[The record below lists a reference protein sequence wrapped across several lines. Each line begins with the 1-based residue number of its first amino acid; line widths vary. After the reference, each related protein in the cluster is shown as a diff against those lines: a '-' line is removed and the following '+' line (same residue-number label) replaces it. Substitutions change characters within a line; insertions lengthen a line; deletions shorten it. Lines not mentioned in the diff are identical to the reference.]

1 MSAEKQIQWYPG
13 HMAKTKRLMKESLPL
28 VDAVCEI
35 LDARIPVSCRN
46 PDLSEI
52 AAGKPRIILLNK
64 SDLADPAVTAGFV
77 KLFRQQGMTAV
88 EINAKTKM
96 GINRFFEAVNTALS
110 KKIEQN
116 RKKGINKSLKLMV
129 AGIPNVGKSTFI
141 NAIADKK
148 AKVEDRPGVTRENR
162 WFAAQNN
169 LMLMDTP
176 GVLWPKFDD
185 ESVAKKL
192 AYTGAVKDTVLD
204 TEEIAYYLLEELIKL
219 YPRFL
224 FERYKVN
231 PNEFENA
238 YDYLCAVGK
247 KRGMLISG
255 GEIDTKRTSNMLL
268 DEFRGGIIGRISL
281 DRI

>member
-1 MSAEKQIQWYPG
+1 MSTEKQIQWYPG

-35 LDARIPVSCRN
+35 LDARIPFSCRN
-46 PDLSEI
+46 PDLSEL
-52 AAGKPRIILLNK
+52 AANKPRIILLNK
-64 SDLADPAVTAGFV
+64 SDLADPAVTAQFV
-77 KLFRQQGMTAV
+77 AYFKQQGMTAV

-96 GINRFFEAVNTALS
+96 GINRFFEAVNKVLAQ
-110 KKIEQN
+110 KIEQN
-116 RKKGINKSLKLMV
+116 RQKGINKSLKLMV

-185 ESVAKKL
+185 ESVARKL
-192 AYTGAVKDTVLD
+192 AFTGAVKDAILD
-204 TEEIAYYLLEELIKL
+204 TEEIAYYLIKELIQT
-219 YPRFL
+219 YPQNL
-224 FERYKVN
+224 IERYKIN
-231 PNEFENA
+231 PEDFAEP
-238 YDYLCAVGK
+238 YDYLCAIGK

-255 GEIDTKRTSNMLL
+255 GEIDTVRTSNMIL
-268 DEFRGGIIGRISL
+268 DEFRGGLIGRISL
-281 DRI
+281 DTI

>member
-1 MSAEKQIQWYPG
+1 MSTEKQIQWYPG

-35 LDARIPVSCRN
+35 LDARIPISCRN
-46 PDLSEI
+46 PDLSEL
-52 AAGKPRIILLNK
+52 AANKPRIILLNK
-64 SDLADPAVTAGFV
+64 SDLADPSVTAQFV
-77 KLFRQQGMTAV
+77 AYFKQQGMTAV

-96 GINRFFEAVNTALS
+96 GINRFFEAVNKVLS
-110 KKIEQN
+110 QKIEQN
-116 RKKGINKSLKLMV
+116 RQKGINKSLKLMV

-185 ESVAKKL
+185 ESVARKL
-192 AYTGAVKDTVLD
+192 AFTGAVKDAILD
-204 TEEIAYYLLEELIKL
+204 TEEIAYYLIKELIQT
-219 YPRFL
+219 YPQNL
-224 FERYKVN
+224 IERYKIN
-231 PNEFENA
+231 PEDFAEP
-238 YDYLCAVGK
+238 YDYLCAIGK

-255 GEIDTKRTSNMLL
+255 GEIDTVRTSNMIL
-268 DEFRGGIIGRISL
+268 DEFRGGLIGRISL
-281 DRI
+281 DTI

>member
-1 MSAEKQIQWYPG
+1 MSTEKQIQWYPG

-46 PDLSEI
+46 PDLSLL
-52 AAGKPRIILLNK
+52 AANKPRIILLNK

-77 KLFRQQGMTAV
+77 AKFKEQGITAV

-96 GINRFFEAVNTALS
+96 GINRFFDTVNTVLAQ
-110 KKIEQN
+110 KIEQN

-141 NAIADKK
+141 NSIADKK

-176 GVLWPKFDD
+176 GVLWLKFDD
-185 ESVAKKL
+185 ETVARRL
-192 AYTGAVKDTVLD
+192 AFTGAVKDTVLD
-204 TEEIAYYLLEELIKL
+204 TEEIAYYLIKELIEL
-219 YPRFL
+219 YPELLCGRYGL
-224 FERYKVN
+224 NPADFEE
-231 PNEFENA
+231 P

-255 GEIDTKRTSNMLL
+255 GEIDTVRTSNMLL
-268 DEFRGGIIGRISL
+268 DEFRGGVIGRISL